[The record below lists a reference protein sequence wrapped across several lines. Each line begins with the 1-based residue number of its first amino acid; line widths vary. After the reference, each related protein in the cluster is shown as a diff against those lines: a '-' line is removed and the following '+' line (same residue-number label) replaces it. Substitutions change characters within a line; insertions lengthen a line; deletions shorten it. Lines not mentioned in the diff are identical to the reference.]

1 MNAHTVSRIDDGRG
15 GAEHVSLPRSSMNM
29 MGFAVCCLCCDEP
42 DVAGSERC
50 RLCIASHAKT
60 RERLSTQATSKA
72 DRLAREFVTMLANPV
87 DYNEDSTHGEMMIHY
102 STLIDAHQGKAPA
115 KTIEEIIA
123 VFEKQ
128 KNKKQRSLIR
138 DVANNNEWHDVELS
152 AEQREEMLAKI
163 TGERPKH
170 MPTWEE
176 LLSEVEELLGEDEG

>member
-29 MGFAVCCLCCDEP
+29 MGFAVCCLCCDVP

-50 RLCIASHAKT
+50 RLCIASHANT

-72 DRLAREFVTMLANPV
+72 DRLSREFVTMLANPV
-87 DYNEDSTHGEMMIHY
+87 EHNEDSTHGEMMIHY

-115 KTIEEIIA
+115 KTIEEINA

-128 KNKKQRSLIR
+128 KNKKLRSLIR

-163 TGERPKH
+163 TGEPLKH
-170 MPTWEE
+170 MPSWEE

>member
-1 MNAHTVSRIDDGRG
+1 M
-15 GAEHVSLPRSSMNM
+15 SLPRSSMNM

-50 RLCIASHAKT
+50 RSCIASHAKT

-72 DRLAREFVTMLANPV
+72 DRLSREFVTMLANPAA
-87 DYNEDSTHGEMMIHY
+87 YTEDSTHGELMSHY
-102 STLIDAHQGKAPA
+102 STLINAHQGKAPA

-128 KNKKQRSLIR
+128 KNKRQRSLIR
-138 DVANNNEWHDVELS
+138 DVANNNEWQDVELS
-152 AEQREEMLAKI
+152 EDQREEMLAKI

-170 MPTWEE
+170 MPSWDE
-176 LLSEVEELLGEDEG
+176 LLFEVEKLLEEDEG